1 MPEQKLKAYRFY
13 TKIRNNENNG
23 IAKKQFI
30 IVAYGLKEAKELF
43 EIIIE
48 NWKKWELI
56 EIKRDFSKKWELIEI
71 KRDFSK
77 KWNNPYYM
85 RHCYESL
92 AKMVKR
98 IMGEKE

>member
-13 TKIRNNENNG
+13 TKIRNKENNG
-23 IAKKQFI
+23 SAKKQFI
-30 IVAYGLKEAKELF
+30 IVAYGFKEAKELF

-48 NWKKWELI
+48 NWKKQELI
-56 EIKRDFSKKWELIEI
+56 EICEN

-85 RHCYESL
+85 RHCYDHL
-92 AKMVKR
+92 QKIVKR
-98 IMGEKE
+98 IMEEEK